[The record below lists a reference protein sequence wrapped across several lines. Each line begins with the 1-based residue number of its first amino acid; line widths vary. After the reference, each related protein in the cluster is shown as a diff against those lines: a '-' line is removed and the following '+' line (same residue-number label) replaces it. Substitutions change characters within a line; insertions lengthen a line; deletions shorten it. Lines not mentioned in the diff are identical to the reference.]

1 VSAKLAFG
9 GLAVCEAAC
18 SNCTTAAIALPV
30 PKLLGVYSYNPT
42 LSPAAAIADAP
53 DELKVDF
60 HASQEA
66 ARKWKVGAAAICRL
80 SHSFHSSCHE

>member
-18 SNCTTAAIALPV
+18 SDCTTAAIALAV
-30 PKLLGVYSYNPT
+30 PKLLDVYSSHPA
-42 LSPAAAIADAP
+42 LFPAAAITDAP

-66 ARKWKVGAAAICRL
+66 ARKWKVGAAAVAIML
-80 SHSFHSSCHE
+80 L